1 MATSNSTTKVR
12 NNINPLDWWKDNEKD
27 FPVLS
32 LLAKKYFCIPATSIP
47 SEQCWK
53 LYNIKKV

>member
-47 SEQCWK
+47 SER
-53 LYNIKKV
+53 LFSMYNIKKV

>member
-32 LLAKKYFCIPATSIP
+32 LLAKKYFCIPAISIP
-47 SEQCWK
+47 SER
-53 LYNIKKV
+53 LFSVLEIV